1 VSVRPIT
8 LRICVSAAKH
18 DLAMAVTMFVIAC
31 TESSRAVLI
40 NALSSEAVIG
50 VVPKKVLD
58 FVSLRL

>member
-1 VSVRPIT
+1 
-8 LRICVSAAKH
+8 
-18 DLAMAVTMFVIAC
+18 MFVIAC
-31 TESSRAVLI
+31 TENSRAVLI